1 MRGRELIKKF
11 RAGTWG
17 RSVAISTYVNAAE
30 DVGTQDLLKLL
41 DVLQSKQINKESPA
55 AVKNRCKAFAE
66 LVKQAPD
73 PALFGPFIKAMKNG
87 SEPIRQMMVEI
98 LPVVNHIPSHA
109 DLINQLRSTDTGLRQ
124 STAQILSQVGGK
136 TTFEKLRQF
145 IREPN
150 FNGRLEAIQVLL
162 PIAGHYAIPSLGDIL
177 KIGKV
182 HEKQMALKYLSDV
195 NFVAKDVP
203 GALEAIKMGLTAT
216 EQRIQL
222 NAIRAFSAVANE
234 DDWFD
239 TIGPFLES
247 LALPLVLASVDG
259 LTRFRSLRSLRA
271 LEEAFRMGPNAV
283 RSKVLE
289 TATAIGNESIL
300 PLLVEAL
307 NHRHMNI
314 RNQSAEI
321 ITQLSQAEKIDSGR
335 TIIWLLRSRDSTVR
349 RLAVD
354 IANRVGDRTGT
365 LWPKLL
371 TFLRDE
377 DWWVRERVI
386 DALVEMA
393 GTQLTK
399 HVVAY
404 LEDPSD
410 VVRRYAVGVLMRLKD
425 PNSLGALCRTAMSDP
440 DWWVKEWAI
449 QAMGELQDARA
460 VPYILNVMSNDDD
473 IRVIC
478 VEALEKLKAVDA
490 APHVAA
496 LLNTCKDD
504 VDLMLAIFSCLST
517 LNDSSQGQY
526 IAQFQNDRDHRIR
539 DAARA
544 LLVKWELSSS
554 QWASTTSIG
563 AQLGML
569 DQLLYAT
576 VKADGD
582 DLMLAAERKAFIKR
596 RGQIIPLGEH
606 VFTEEELRTILLPQ
620 ISVAQQDDL
629 EQLRDADFSY
639 EVESENLRFRA
650 NVFQQTSGLAAVFR
664 TIKDDIPDIAKLGLP
679 EIVRTFA
686 HVKNGLILV
695 GGPTG
700 SGKSTTLAALIG
712 DINKNAAQHII
723 TLEDPIEIIHTPVKS
738 LITQREIGTH
748 SRAFSHALR
757 ATLREDPDVI
767 LVGEMRDLPTI
778 QFAVTAA
785 ETGHLVFGTV
795 HTVSVANSIDRLVNV
810 FPPDEQPQV
819 RSMLSGSLRAVCCQH
834 LLQRIDQEGRVLA
847 VEVMINSDAIANLI
861 RKGKTFQIPSVL
873 ATSREQGM
881 QSMDVELMRLYQE
894 GVVSKEEAYMK
905 SNNKADFESLFEE
918 QQAKEQKLAA
928 QGGHVPNRTANSN
941 VSEEAATPVA
951 TADNPLFGAAMNR
964 N

>member
-11 RAGTWG
+11 RTGTWG
-17 RSVAISTYVNAAE
+17 RSVAIASFVEQAQ
-30 DVGTQDLLKLL
+30 DVSTQDLLKLL
-41 DVLQSKQINKESPA
+41 DVLQSKQVNKESPA
-55 AVKNRCKAFAE
+55 AIKNRCKAFAE

-73 PALFGPFIKAMKNG
+73 PSLFSAFVKAMKSG
-87 SEPIRQMMVEI
+87 SEPVRHMMVQI
-98 LPVVNHIPSHA
+98 LPTVNHIASHGE
-109 DLINQLRSTDTGLRQ
+109 LIALLRSSDTGLRQ
-124 STAQILSQVGGK
+124 SAAQVLSQVGGK
-136 TTFEKLRQF
+136 TTFERLKEF

-150 FNGRLEAIQVLL
+150 FAGRLEAIQVLL

-177 KIGKV
+177 QIGKV
-182 HEKQMALKYLSDV
+182 HEKQMALKYLSDT
-195 NFVAKDVP
+195 NFVAKDIP
-203 GALEAIKMGLTAT
+203 GALSAIRIGLEAS

-222 NAIRAFSAVANE
+222 TAIRAFSNIANE
-234 DDWFD
+234 DDWFE
-239 TIGPFLES
+239 TIGPFIEDQP
-247 LALPLVLASVDG
+247 LPIIQACIDG
-259 LTRFRSLRSLRA
+259 LSRFRSLRALRA
-271 LEEAFRMGPNAV
+271 LEDAFRLGPNV
-283 RSKVLE
+283 IRSKVLE
-289 TATAIGNESIL
+289 TARIIGNESIL

-314 RNQSAEI
+314 RTEAAEI
-321 ITQLSQAEKIDSGR
+321 ITQLSHEEKIDSGR

-354 IANRVGDRTGT
+354 IANRVGDRTGK

-440 DWWVKEWAI
+440 DWWVKEWAL
-449 QAMGELQDARA
+449 QAMGELGDVRA
-460 VPYILNVMSNDDD
+460 VPYILNVMANDEDTR
-473 IRVIC
+473 IIC
-478 VEALEKLKAVDA
+478 VEALEKLSATDA

-496 LLNTCKDD
+496 LLNVSHDD
-504 VDLMLAIFSCLST
+504 VDLMLAIFSCLT
-517 LNDSSQGQY
+517 KLNDTSQAQFV
-526 IAQFQNDRDHRIR
+526 AQFQNDRDHRIR
-539 DAARA
+539 NAARE
-544 LLVKWELSSS
+544 LLTKWNLSNA
-554 QWASTTSIG
+554 QWANSTSLG
-563 AQLGML
+563 SQLGML
-569 DQLLYAT
+569 DQLLYAC
-576 VKADGD
+576 VKAEGD
-582 DLMLAAERKAFIKR
+582 DLMLASGRKAFIKR

-606 VFTEEELRTILLPQ
+606 VFSEEELRTILLPQ
-620 ISVAQQDDL
+620 LSIAQQDDL

-639 EVESENLRFRA
+639 NVESEGLRFRA

-664 TIKDDIPDIAKLGLP
+664 TINDNIPDIEQLGLP
-679 EIVRTFA
+679 EVVRSFA
-686 HVKNGLILV
+686 HMKNGLVLI

-700 SGKSTTLAALIG
+700 AGKSTTLAALIS
-712 DINKNAAQHII
+712 DINKNRARHVI
-723 TLEDPIEIIHTPVKS
+723 TLEDPIEVVHVPKKS

-795 HTVSVANSIDRLVNV
+795 HTVSVANSIDRMVNV

-819 RSMLSGSLRAVCCQH
+819 RSMLAGSLRAVCCQH
-834 LLQRIDQEGRVLA
+834 LLQKQDKSGRVLA
-847 VEVMINSDAIANLI
+847 VEVMLNTDAIANLI

-873 ATSREQGM
+873 ATSRELGM
-881 QSMDVELMRLYQE
+881 QSMDVELMRLYQD
-894 GVVSKEEAYMK
+894 GIVSKEEAYMK
-905 SNNKADFESLFEE
+905 ANNKADFESLFEE
-918 QQAKEQKLAA
+918 QKAKEEKLSK
-928 QGGHVPNRTANSN
+928 QGGLVVSRGDTPRPTAPDAQQASN
-941 VSEEAATPVA
+941 YRVHGG
-951 TADNPLFGAAMNR
+951 NL
-964 N
+964 

>member
-1 MRGRELIKKF
+1 MRGRELVKKF
-11 RAGTWG
+11 RTGTWG
-17 RSVAISTYVNAAE
+17 RSAAIAAYVNEAE
-30 DVGTQDLLKLL
+30 EVSTQDLLKLL
-41 DVLQSKQINKESPA
+41 DVLQSKQVNKESPA
-55 AVKNRCKAFAE
+55 AVKNRCKAYFE

-73 PALFGPFIKAMKNG
+73 PSLFTPFIKAMKNG
-87 SEPIRQMMVEI
+87 SEPVRKMMIELV
-98 LPVVNHIPSHA
+98 PVVNHIPSHP
-109 DLINQLRSTDTGLRQ
+109 DLVALLRSNDSGLRQ
-124 STAQILSQVGGK
+124 VTSQILAQIGGK

-150 FNGRLEAIQVLL
+150 FQGRLEAIQVLL
-162 PIAGHYAIPSLGDIL
+162 PIAGHHAIPSLGDIL
-177 KIGKV
+177 KIGKT
-182 HEKQMALKYLSDV
+182 HEKQIALKYLSDV
-195 NFVAKDVP
+195 NFVAKDIP
-203 GALEAIKMGLTAT
+203 GALEAIKVGLTAS

-222 NAIRAFSAVANE
+222 TAIRAFSAIANE

-239 TIGPFLES
+239 VIGPFLGSDS
-247 LALPLVLASVDG
+247 LTIIQAAVDG
-259 LTRFRSLRSLRA
+259 LRRFRSLRALRA
-271 LEEAFRMGPNAV
+271 LEDAFRIGPNAV

-289 TATAIGNESIL
+289 TVTAIGDESVL

-314 RNQSAEI
+314 RNQAAEI
-321 ITQLSQAEKIDSGR
+321 ITNLSQSGKIDSGR

-393 GTQLTK
+393 GMQLTK

-449 QAMGELQDARA
+449 QAMGELGDPRS
-460 VPYILNVMSNDDD
+460 VPYILNVMSSDED
-473 IRVIC
+473 IRIIC
-478 VEALEKLKAVDA
+478 VEAIEKLNASDA

-496 LLNTCKDD
+496 LLNASKDD
-504 VDLMLAIFSCLST
+504 VDLMLAIFKCLSQ
-517 LNDSSQGQY
+517 LNDPEQAQY
-526 IAQFQNDRDHRIR
+526 VAQFQNDQDHRIR
-539 DAARA
+539 DASRE
-544 LLVKWELSSS
+544 LLVKWNISTN
-554 QWASTTSIG
+554 QWASATSIG
-563 AQLGML
+563 QQLGML

-576 VKADGD
+576 VKAEGD

-596 RGQIIPLGEH
+596 RGQIVPLGEH
-606 VFTEEELRTILLPQ
+606 LFTEEELRSILLPQ
-620 ISVAQQDDL
+620 LSVAQQEDL
-629 EQLRDADFSY
+629 EQLKDADFSY
-639 EVESENLRFRA
+639 EVESESLRFRA
-650 NVFQQTSGLAAVFR
+650 NVFQQNSGLAAVFR
-664 TIKDDIPDIAKLGLP
+664 TIKDEIPNITKLGLP
-679 EIVRTFA
+679 EIVRSFA
-686 HVKNGLILV
+686 HLKNGLVLV

-700 SGKSTTLAALIG
+700 AGKSTTLAALIS
-712 DINKNAAQHII
+712 DINRNAARHII
-723 TLEDPIEIIHTPVKS
+723 TLEDPIEVIHHPNQS
-738 LITQREIGTH
+738 LVTQREIGTH

-795 HTVSVANSIDRLVNV
+795 HTVSVANSIDRMVNV

-819 RSMLSGSLRAVCCQH
+819 RSMLAGSLRAVCCQH
-834 LLQRIDQEGRVLA
+834 LLQRKDQEGRILA
-847 VEVMINSDAIANLI
+847 VEVMLNNEAIASLI

-873 ATSREQGM
+873 ATSREIGM
-881 QSMDVELMRLYQE
+881 QAMDGELMRLYKE
-894 GVVSKEEAYMK
+894 DLVTKEEAYMK
-905 SNNKADFESLFEE
+905 ANNKADFESLFEQ
-918 QQAKEQKLAA
+918 QQAQQRKAEAVAA
-928 QGGHVPNRTANSN
+928 AAAKKGGGAEKAELPTPPDIGANSTLGN
-941 VSEEAATPVA
+941 AI
-951 TADNPLFGAAMNR
+951 NR

>member
-11 RAGTWG
+11 RTGTWG
-17 RSVAISTYVNAAE
+17 RSVAIATYVNEAE
-30 DVGTQDLLKLL
+30 EVGTQDLLKLL
-41 DVLQSKQINKESPA
+41 DVLQSKQVNKESPA
-55 AVKNRCKAFAE
+55 AIKNRCKAFAE

-73 PALFGPFIKAMKNG
+73 PSLFSPFIKAMKSG
-87 SEPIRQMMVEI
+87 SEPVRQMMVEI
-98 LPVVNHIPSHA
+98 LPIVNHIASHN
-109 DLINQLRSTDTGLRQ
+109 DLINLLRSTDTGLRQ
-124 STAQILSQVGGK
+124 SAAQILAQVGGK

-182 HEKQMALKYLSDV
+182 HEKQMSLKYLSDV
-195 NFVAKDVP
+195 NFVAKDIP
-203 GALEAIKMGLTAT
+203 GALEAIKMGLEAP

-222 NAIRAFSAVANE
+222 TAIRAFSAISNE
-234 DDWFD
+234 DDWFEI
-239 TIGPFLES
+239 IGPFLEN
-247 LALPLVLASVDG
+247 LALPLVQVSVDG
-259 LTRFRSLRSLRA
+259 LSRFRSLRALRA
-271 LEEAFRMGPNAV
+271 LEDAFRMGPNV
-283 RSKVLE
+283 IRSKVLE
-289 TATAIGNESIL
+289 TAKTIGDESIL

-314 RNQSAEI
+314 RNEAAEI
-321 ITQLSQAEKIDSGR
+321 ITALSQAEKIDSGR

-425 PNSLGALCRTAMSDP
+425 PNSLGALCRTAMADP

-449 QAMGELQDARA
+449 QAMGELGDARA
-460 VPYILNVMSNDDD
+460 VPYILNVMSSDED
-473 IRVIC
+473 IRIIC
-478 VEALEKLKAVDA
+478 VEAIEKLKATDA
-490 APHVAA
+490 ASHVAA
-496 LLNTCKDD
+496 LLNVSKEDT
-504 VDLMLAIFSCLST
+504 DLMIAIFKCLNT

-526 IAQFQNDRDHRIR
+526 VTQFQNDRDHRIR
-539 DAARA
+539 DAARE
-544 LLVKWELSSS
+544 LLVKWDISTS
-554 QWASTTSIG
+554 QWASTSSIG

-576 VKADGD
+576 VKAEGD
-582 DLMLAAERKAFIKR
+582 DLMLAAGRKAFIKR

-606 VFTEEELRTILLPQ
+606 IFTEEELRTILLPQ

-639 EVESENLRFRA
+639 EVDTENLRFRA

-679 EIVRTFA
+679 EIVRSFA
-686 HVKNGLILV
+686 HLKNGLVLI

-700 SGKSTTLAALIG
+700 AGKSTTLAALIA
-712 DINKNAAQHII
+712 DINKNAARHII
-723 TLEDPIEIIHTPVKS
+723 TLEDPIEVVHNPIKS

-748 SRAFSHALR
+748 SRAFSYALR

-795 HTVSVANSIDRLVNV
+795 HTVSVANSIDRMVNV

-834 LLQRIDQEGRVLA
+834 LLQRKDQEGRVLA
-847 VEVMINSDAIANLI
+847 VEVMMNTDAIASLI

-881 QSMDVELMRLYQE
+881 QSMDIELMRLYKE
-894 GVVSKEEAYMK
+894 GIVSKEEAYMK
-905 SNNKADFESLFEE
+905 ANNKADFESLFEE
-918 QQAKEQKLAA
+918 QRAKEQRMAA
-928 QGGHVPNRTANSN
+928 KGGHVPGNSDPKSDLQGPTA
-941 VSEEAATPVA
+941 EATAFATPSM
-951 TADNPLFGAAMNR
+951 DR
-964 N
+964 S